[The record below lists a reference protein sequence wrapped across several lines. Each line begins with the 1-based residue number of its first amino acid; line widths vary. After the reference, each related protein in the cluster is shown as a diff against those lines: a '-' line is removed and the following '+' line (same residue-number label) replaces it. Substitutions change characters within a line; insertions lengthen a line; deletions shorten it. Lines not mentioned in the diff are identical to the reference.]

1 MGGGGYSVQENTIM
15 VQGEE
20 CKTQAYIGNSEILD
34 VKIKF
39 VKATL
44 DPDFIV
50 FLHFIEKTKKIIE
63 GYFTG
68 QCPNLGLG
76 LHFQ

>member
-1 MGGGGYSVQENTIM
+1 MLEFLYGGGGYSVQENTIM

-50 FLHFIEKTKKIIE
+50 FLHFIEKTKK
-63 GYFTG
+63 
-68 QCPNLGLG
+68 NN
-76 LHFQ
+76 

>member
-1 MGGGGYSVQENTIM
+1 
-15 VQGEE
+15 
-20 CKTQAYIGNSEILD
+20 
-34 VKIKF
+34 

-68 QCPNLGLG
+68 
-76 LHFQ
+76 